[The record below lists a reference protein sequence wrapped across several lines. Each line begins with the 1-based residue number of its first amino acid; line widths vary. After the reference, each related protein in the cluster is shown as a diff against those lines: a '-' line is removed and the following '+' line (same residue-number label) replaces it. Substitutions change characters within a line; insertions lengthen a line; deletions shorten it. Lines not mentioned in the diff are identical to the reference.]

1 MRMNLLGNDERMSS
15 ATALRI
21 GLVSEVLETREELWS
36 RARGLAA
43 KVATKPTLAT
53 QGTVK
58 AVWQSLDY
66 GLSAAK
72 DRAMLYIQVNNLSD
86 GQVDRG
92 VAKKIPH
99 EVR

>member
-15 ATALRI
+15 STALRI
-21 GLVSEVLETREELWS
+21 GLVSEVLNSRAELWA
-36 RARGLAA
+36 RARELAA
-43 KVATKPTLAT
+43 KVASKPTLAT

-66 GLSAAK
+66 GLTAAM
-72 DRAMLYIQVNNLSD
+72 DRAMLYIQVNNLMD
-86 GQVDRG
+86 GQVDRST
-92 VAKKIPH
+92 AKKSKH